1 MDYLLEAILGT
12 LGGLAVVYPEHAT
25 TISAVSSIVF
35 GAWLGNQLAEIN
47 RDY

>member
-1 MDYLLEAILGT
+1 MDYLLEAIIGSLA
-12 LGGLAVVYPEHAT
+12 GLAVVYPEHAT